1 MILNKNTLISNY
13 LPALKLL
20 LNLKAFKITVKLLNT
35 IARLAIIGFIEMPKG
50 FNNPIATGIIK
61 QL

>member
-1 MILNKNTLISNY
+1 MINYICLFFKNYY
-13 LPALKLL
+13 LFF
-20 LNLKAFKITVKLLNT
+20 LNLNAFKITVKLLNT
-35 IARLAIIGFIEMPKG
+35 IARLASIGFMEIPKG